1 MKTTLVSALLVAAAG
16 ALPHL
21 EPRAARY
28 EGYKVL
34 RMETGDKLEE
44 VKKLLAD
51 FDYEEWS
58 HDTSKHIDF
67 SLPRDQAKK
76 LKGLGAKFE
85 EMHGD
90 LGKDIAYEGK
100 PCDYKRMFCEFLRIQ
115 WCLCADWVGCFRQG
129 QAGGSA

>member
-1 MKTTLVSALLVAAAG
+1 MKASLLSALLATTAV

-34 RMETGDKLEE
+34 RMDTGDKLDE
-44 VKKLLAD
+44 VKKLLSG

-58 HDTSKHIDF
+58 HDTSRHIDF
-67 SLPRDQAKK
+67 SLPADQAKK
-76 LKGLGAKFE
+76 LKGLGAKFK

-90 LGKDIAYEGK
+90 LGKDIANEGR
-100 PCDYKRMFCEFLRIQ
+100 PCDYKGMFVEIQ
-115 WCLCADWVGCFRQG
+115 
-129 QAGGSA
+129 S

>member
-1 MKTTLVSALLVAAAG
+1 MKPTLLSALLVSTAA

-34 RMETGDKLEE
+34 RMDTGDKLEE
-44 VKKLLAD
+44 VKQLLAD

-58 HDTSKHIDF
+58 HDVSKHIDF
-67 SLPRDQAKK
+67 SLSADQARK
-76 LKGLGAKFE
+76 LKGLGAVFE

-90 LGKDIAYEGK
+90 LGKDIADEGK
-100 PCDYKRMFCEFLRIQ
+100 PCDYKGTTVES
-115 WCLCADWVGCFRQG
+115 CLYCSV
-129 QAGGSA
+129 